1 MKVIFFCSYYD
12 TYLHTFYKNNPGLSK
27 QSCAQQMSALKEDHF
42 GHWASYADEFVKLGV
57 EAELIIPN
65 CQPLQEAW
73 ARENNIKYP
82 RDDWNFSIA
91 LSQVKSIK
99 PDIFYISSMF
109 EYYDGFLKEVKKHVR
124 KVFGW
129 INCAMPAGLNLT
141 NFKLLLTAV
150 PHFAEGFRNA
160 GVPSEI
166 LGSAFDSSILR
177 SLGSATNKDIDF
189 SFIGSLTRHH
199 TKRIKMIKELMDDT
213 DLLFFGDG
221 ISLIPD
227 NRNFFQK
234 LTSKSSYKQ
243 RQREA
248 VWGLEMYRT
257 LKRSK
262 ITFNAHIDIS
272 KQFIGNMRTYE
283 ATGVGTLLLTDGMHA
298 PQKNFNDDEVVYY
311 DTIEDAI
318 EKVKYYLAHEK
329 ERAAIA
335 AKGQQRTLTEYNYE
349 ISSRKLLEYFNHH
362 LNIN

>member
-12 TYLHTFYKNNPGLSK
+12 TYLNTFYKQNQGLSK
-27 QSCAQQMSALKEDHF
+27 LPYAQQMAALKEDHF

-57 EAELIIPN
+57 DAQLIIPN
-65 CQPLQEAW
+65 CRPLQEAW
-73 ARENNIKYP
+73 AKENNIKY
-82 RDDWNFSIA
+82 RHDEWNFSIA
-91 LSQVKSIK
+91 LEQVKKIK

-109 EYYDGFLKEVKKHVR
+109 EYYDDFLSEVKKHVK

-141 NFKLLLTAV
+141 NFELLLTAV

-160 GVPSEI
+160 GVRSEI
-166 LGSAFDSSILR
+166 LGSAFDATILK
-177 SLGSATNKDIDF
+177 SLESTTERDIDF

-199 TKRIKMIKELMDDT
+199 TKRTKLIKELMDNT
-213 DLLFFGDG
+213 GLLFFGDG
-221 ISLIPD
+221 VSFIPD
-227 NRNFFQK
+227 NRNIFQR
-234 LTSKSSYKQ
+234 LTSKSLYQQ

-248 VWGLEMYRT
+248 VWGLDMYRT

-262 ITFNAHIDIS
+262 ITFNAHIDVS

-283 ATGVGTLLLTDGMHA
+283 ATGVGTLLLTDGIRA

-311 DTIEDAI
+311 DTIADAI

-335 AKGQQRTLTEYNYE
+335 TKGQHRTLTEYNYQ
-349 ISSRKLLEYFNHH
+349 ISSRKLLDYFNQY
-362 LNIN
+362 LNNN